1 MSESAENASTAV
13 ESPVRSTQG
22 VLFVLGAI
30 LLIPLVALLVAFAPR
45 GGSGAGEAVLESVDS
60 DRVHAVY
67 LTTDLVYFGLVT
79 EAEGD
84 FFLLKDAFFLREN
97 QPEGANED
105 TEVEDPGLVPVP
117 VSQEVGGDGDL
128 LVNANEVLRIQTLA
142 EDSEIAK
149 ALEVDEG

>member
-1 MSESAENASTAV
+1 MNEPAASPATDVDA
-13 ESPVRSTQG
+13 PVRSTQG
-22 VLFVLGAI
+22 VLLLLAAI
-30 LLIPLVALLVAFAPR
+30 LVIPLVALLVAFAPR

-60 DRVHAVY
+60 DRVQAVY

-97 QPEGANED
+97 QPEGADENTEAED
-105 TEVEDPGLVPVP
+105 AGLVPVP

-128 LVNANEVLRIQTLA
+128 LVNANEVLRIQTLT
-142 EDSEIAK
+142 EDSEIAS
-149 ALEVDEG
+149 AIEVGDG